1 MHFVKL
7 SGTYYEMGYEYGK
20 LSRMNLFLPDADV
33 KDLKYASKCKEHVTE
48 HVPNI
53 LEEVQG
59 IADGADIKFELLITY
74 LLYIPSSIKWF
85 FHSNPQGCTIFA
97 VSGDETADGFPIYAR
112 NYDWEY
118 GKQDQ
123 LALFKIHPKG
133 KLQSIGFADHMSG
146 RYGGVNE
153 AGLAAGITIMPY
165 YNRKLQPGVP
175 VWIATRWIIDTFKTT
190 REAVAFLET
199 IPHCE
204 GYQFVLADKKGDIA
218 KVEVTPEQVNTV
230 PANGVCVATN
240 HFQSEKMSQYSF
252 KITDE
257 IAGTTFT
264 RLQKVNDW
272 FEANK
277 GKITIDSVKRVLS
290 GHESGVCDHQEW
302 GGTIW
307 SWIALLGTG
316 NVEICAGPPCT
327 HEYEP
332 YKWSEVEWKI

>member
-1 MHFVKL
+1 MHLVTL

-20 LSRMNLFLPDADV
+20 MSKARLSLPDADT
-33 KDLKYASKCKEHVTE
+33 KDRKYASKCKEHVLE
-48 HVPNI
+48 HIPSI

-59 IADGADIKFELLITY
+59 IADSTDINFELLITY
-74 LLYIPSSIKWF
+74 LLYIPSATTWF
-85 FHSNPQGCTIFA
+85 FHAQPLGCTIFA
-97 VSGDETADGFPIYAR
+97 VSGDETVDGFPIYAR

-118 GKQDQ
+118 EKQDQ
-123 LALFKIHPKG
+123 LALFQIQPEG
-133 KLQSIGFADHMSG
+133 KLKSIGFADHMSG

-175 VWIATRWIIDTFKTT
+175 AWIATRWIIDTFKTT
-190 REAVAFLET
+190 REAVTFLET

-204 GYQFVLADKKGDIA
+204 GYQFVLADSEGAIA
-218 KVEVTPEQVNTV
+218 KVEVAPEQVNTI
-230 PANGVCVATN
+230 PATKFTVATN
-240 HFQSEKMSQYSF
+240 HFQSEKMSQYSCE
-252 KITDE
+252 ITDE

-264 RLQKVNDW
+264 RLEKVNHW

-277 GKITIDSVKRVLS
+277 GNIDLDAVKRVLS
-290 GHESGVCDHQEW
+290 GHENGVCDHQEW

-327 HEYEP
+327 HEYES
-332 YKWSEVEWKI
+332 YRLR